1 MSEFYCPQPWTGG
14 FFTTEEQKV
23 CCGHQGVLTH
33 SPAVLYSH
41 DLIKNIRAGL
51 LSGNVDKHCLR
62 CKNEEEVGIKSL
74 RKTHL
79 EWHTDVGIPFEK
91 DIDYPYTPKLFEVR
105 LSNLCNYRCRMCTPN
120 YSSSIDKEIKKN
132 PELKKWYAHQP
143 DVTTE
148 ASHLAYQEEFLNDI
162 IEMIPNM
169 KAVHFTGGEPML
181 IPDLNKIVD
190 SMDSQGYISDIML
203 YLTTNVSTINPRII
217 DKLNKF
223 KKVFFTLSIDGVG
236 DVAEYIRDG
245 TIWSKVNA
253 NIEYYGQF
261 KVNNPHTFFLNSN
274 TVLTAY
280 SVLTIDK
287 TVEYLCE
294 LQRNYKFHLTMSV
307 ADLHFHPNVL
317 QGKAR
322 NKAIES
328 LSKALVILD
337 APDISADGIKSQL
350 ISVKTIL
357 ENSEPD
363 DKWED
368 FVNYTMDIDTARN
381 QNFENVFGLKL
392 SNSQNT

>member
-23 CCGHQGVLTH
+23 CCGHTGVDSH
-33 SPAVLYSH
+33 RPSSLYSH
-41 DLIKNIRAGL
+41 TLIKNIRTGL
-51 LSGNVDKHCLR
+51 LNGEVDKHCLR
-62 CKNEEEVGIKSL
+62 CKNEEELGIKSL

-79 EWHTDVGIPFEK
+79 EWHSDVGIPFEK

-120 YSSSIDKEIKKN
+120 YSSSIDKEIKKFPN
-132 PELKKWYAHQP
+132 LKKWYQHQP
-143 DVTTE
+143 DVTTDS
-148 ASHLAYQEEFLNDI
+148 SHLTYQEDFLDDI
-162 IEMIPNM
+162 IQMIPNI

-190 SMDSQGYISDIML
+190 AMDSQGYISDIIL

-217 DKLNKF
+217 EKLEKF
-223 KKVFFTLSIDGVG
+223 KKVHFTLSIDGVG
-236 DVAEYIRDG
+236 SVAEYIRDG
-245 TIWSKVNA
+245 TVWSKVNS
-253 NIEYYGQF
+253 NIEYYGKY
-261 KVNNPHTFFLNSN
+261 KVDHPHTFFLNSN

-280 SVLTIDK
+280 SVLSIDK

-317 QGKAR
+317 TGKAR
-322 NKAIES
+322 THAITA
-328 LSKALVILD
+328 LTKALQILE

-363 DKWED
+363 NKWQD
-368 FVNYTMDIDTARN
+368 FVQYTTDIDMARN
-381 QNFENVFGLKL
+381 QNFESVFGLSL
-392 SNSQNT
+392 TN